1 MYAFGDV
8 KVPLDRTVDAMEDIL
23 TEYLTDVFH
32 TAHSVSTNRG
42 KLKVD
47 DLRFALRSERRRKQL
62 ARLDEILV
70 RDKYIKA
77 VRNVEGTTMTDMA
90 KLGKEAEKTQKRAA
104 KKIVKNDKKREEREA
119 KARAQQAV
127 LAARRSRP

>member
-8 KVPLDRTVDAMEDIL
+8 KVPLDKTVDAMEDIL
-23 TEYLTDVFH
+23 IEYLTDVFH

-47 DLRFALRSERRRKQL
+47 DLRFALRTQRRRKQL

-77 VRNVEGTTMTDMA
+77 VRSAGSTNLGDLA
-90 KLGKEAEKTQKRAA
+90 KAGKEEEKNAKRAA
-104 KKIVKNDKKREEREA
+104 KKVVKACVSR
-119 KARAQQAV
+119 
-127 LAARRSRP
+127 AARTD